1 MTLFPTHFN
10 PENKLF
16 YYKQKMEKLQELKT
30 LIASMEEDF
39 KKFYE
44 KGNASAGTRIRQG
57 MQELKNKASEIRKDI
72 QETKNKA

>member
-1 MTLFPTHFN
+1 MTTFPIHFN
-10 PENKLF
+10 TENKLF
-16 YYKQKMEKLQELKT
+16 HYKQKMEQLQELKK
-30 LIASMEEDF
+30 LIDSMEEDF

-72 QETKNKA
+72 QEKKNA